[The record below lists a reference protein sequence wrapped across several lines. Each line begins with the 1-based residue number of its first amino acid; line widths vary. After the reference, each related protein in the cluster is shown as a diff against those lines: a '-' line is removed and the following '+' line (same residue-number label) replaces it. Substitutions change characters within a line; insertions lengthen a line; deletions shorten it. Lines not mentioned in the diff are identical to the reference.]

1 MGQHVCCPR
10 LNATYETLMKN
21 YSLTLQKNK
30 LGSKENAVG
39 WLFVAL
45 PLVGCVLFTL
55 VPAVMSIYLSM
66 TDWNGYTQMGNA
78 NFIGGKN
85 YADIFNGVYTPDL
98 TRSLVNTA
106 FLLLAVPIIM
116 LFSLMLALAL
126 NRKVFG
132 RGFFRVI
139 YYTPAIANLVV
150 VTILFNKMFSEYGV
164 VNQLLVNIGLS
175 PVKWLD
181 DPTLAKVV
189 IILLLVWRGVGYNTL
204 LYLAGLQ
211 NINESVLEA
220 AKLDG
225 VNKFTMFTKIIV
237 PLIAPTTF
245 FILVTNVMG
254 GLQIYTEA
262 AILFPYNSGLGPNGY
277 GTETLMVWIYYQFSG
292 QNQIGSACAMSWVL
306 TSIIFVVTM
315 IQFYVNYRRNKA

>member
-1 MGQHVCCPR
+1 MKSSTIK
-10 LNATYETLMKN
+10 LNK
-21 YSLTLQKNK
+21 SK
-30 LGSKENAVG
+30 LGKKENATG
-39 WLFVAL
+39 WTFIML
-45 PLVGCVLFTL
+45 PLLGCLLFTMI
-55 VPAVMSIYLSM
+55 PAVMSIFISF
-66 TDWNGYTQMGNA
+66 TDWNGYTQMGDA
-78 NFIGGKN
+78 NFNGGQN
-85 YADIFNGVYTPDL
+85 YVDIFNGVYTPDL
-98 TRSLVNTA
+98 TRSLINTA

-116 LFSLMLALAL
+116 LLSLLLALAL

-132 RGFFRVI
+132 RGVFRVI

-164 VNQLLVNIGLS
+164 ANQFIVSLGFQPI
-175 PVKWLD
+175 KWLD

-211 NINESVLEA
+211 NINSSVLEA

-225 VNKFTMFTKIIV
+225 VGKFQMFTKIIV

-245 FILVTNVMG
+245 FILVTNIMG

-262 AILFPYNSGLGPNGY
+262 AILFPYNGGLGPNGY
-277 GTETLMVWIYYQFSG
+277 GTETLMVWIYYQFSN

-306 TSIIFVVTM
+306 TTIIFIVTM